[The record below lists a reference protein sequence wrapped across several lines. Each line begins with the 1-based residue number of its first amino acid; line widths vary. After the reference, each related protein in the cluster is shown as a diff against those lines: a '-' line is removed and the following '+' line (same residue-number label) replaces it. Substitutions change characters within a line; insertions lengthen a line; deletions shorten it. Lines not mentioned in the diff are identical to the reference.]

1 MPKKTRGLYR
11 AVRVELFTARVLY
24 DISTRVFEYLIEV
37 SNTQLIPEVTIKYW
51 VVKLHI
57 SGEAVITS
65 SITLDPQPRARAS
78 ATDAKIKPN
87 DLTTHYYII
96 ITVIKC

>member
-1 MPKKTRGLYR
+1 MPKKHGGCI
-11 AVRVELFTARVLY
+11 ELCESNFLQLEY
-24 DISTRVFEYLIEV
+24 SDISTRVFEYLIEV